1 MSFSDTILTI
11 DRGSGPQ
18 PVVLTNYLDAESE
31 ERAATDAYAWIK
43 ALRHALVDGRT
54 LRERFTYRG
63 DSLWWFAELYLHKE
77 QAILTLFRSIRAA
90 ESLLERERPE
100 AIDFAT
106 ADRVVRTAV
115 GGVAAAHGIR
125 CPALPPADERR
136 RRASLDVRSTALA
149 LAAMAS
155 PGRPHAPLT
164 PSGVSVAAFVHTAFW
179 RATAED
185 AGSAESYIGPVSRG
199 ARVSTSGWVSSICRR
214 RTDHELSGAP
224 VVAQTGRRDGP
235 NCSGRAAH
243 PAVGDARVVV
253 SLEIPA
259 RRAARAVG
267 SDDLR
272 QAAVIRGYD
281 CWPIVREALDG
292 IALLQF
298 PWSARAMDE
307 AGAALD
313 AVQPDVA
320 VTYAEAGGWGRALAL
335 EARRRAIPVGRAAA
349 WLHLP
354 PLAELPTRGGRDASS
369 RRSG

>member
-11 DRGSGPQ
+11 DRGSGPR
-18 PVVLTNYLDAESE
+18 PVVLTSYLDAESE
-31 ERAATDAYAWIK
+31 ERAAADAYAWIK

-90 ESLLERERPE
+90 ESLLDRERPE

-115 GGVAAAHGIR
+115 SGVAAAHGIR
-125 CPALPPADERR
+125 CPALPPSDERR

-155 PGRPHAPLT
+155 PGRPRAPLT

-185 AGSAESYIGPVSRG
+185 AGSAESYIGPVLQALESRLPHG
-199 ARVSTSGWVSSICRR
+199 SVRYVGVGPTTNFRARRWW
-214 RTDHELSGAP
+214 HKQA
-224 VVAQTGRRDGP
+224 RRDGP
-235 NCSGRAAH
+235 NRAGRAAH

-259 RRAARAVG
+259 RRASRAVW
-267 SDDLR
+267 
-272 QAAVIRGYD
+272 Q
-281 CWPIVREALDG
+281 
-292 IALLQF
+292 
-298 PWSARAMDE
+298 
-307 AGAALD
+307 
-313 AVQPDVA
+313 
-320 VTYAEAGGWGRALAL
+320 
-335 EARRRAIPVGRAAA
+335 RR
-349 WLHLP
+349 P
-354 PLAELPTRGGRDASS
+354 PTGGRDS
-369 RRSG
+369 RL